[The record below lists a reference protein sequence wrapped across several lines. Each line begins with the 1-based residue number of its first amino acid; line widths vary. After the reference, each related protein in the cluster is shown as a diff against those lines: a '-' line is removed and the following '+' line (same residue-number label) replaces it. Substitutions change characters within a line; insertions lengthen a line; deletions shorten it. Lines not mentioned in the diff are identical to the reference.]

1 MTTGI
6 ICEYN
11 PMHRGHEEMIK
22 KLRAG
27 GTDTVVCLM
36 SGSFVQR
43 GEPAIADKYGR
54 AAAAVRSGA
63 DVVLELPFPWSCGSA
78 RYFAAAGIYILN
90 ALGVKNIAFGSEC
103 ADAAMLCAAAEAAP
117 EDIRT
122 DTAATGAAA
131 GYFAALNERLGG
143 ASRLM
148 PNDILGVEYIRAA
161 RVLGTG
167 TDFTVVRR
175 EGAGFNDSDPDAD
188 IPSASALRTAV
199 REGRLPHGLCDA
211 SAEMLRD
218 AAKNGGA
225 PADMSALGS
234 AVLYRFRTAG
244 SAALS
249 EYAECGGGVSGRLCH
264 AAETN
269 GTLADMMAAAATKK
283 YTDARLRRAV
293 IFAMTETRK
302 SDLDALPAYVTLLA
316 VNGRGRKFLSDA
328 RRSAA
333 LPVLTRPS
341 DARTAESAGA
351 RRQSELLLASE
362 SLYSLTLPVPRT
374 AGDFMRRSPLC
385 LQNND

>member
-103 ADAAMLCAAAEAAP
+103 ADADMLRAAAEAAP

-148 PNDILGVEYIRAA
+148 PNDILGVEYMRAA

-167 TDFTVVRR
+167 TDFTVGMIPEAHFCGGSERSLQGIV
-175 EGAGFNDSDPDAD
+175 FNPN
-188 IPSASALRTAV
+188 IPSEECFISPKRGEA
-199 REGRLPHGLCDA
+199 EGI
-211 SAEMLRD
+211 
-218 AAKNGGA
+218 
-225 PADMSALGS
+225 
-234 AVLYRFRTAG
+234 VY
-244 SAALS
+244 
-249 EYAECGGGVSGRLCH
+249 
-264 AAETN
+264 
-269 GTLADMMAAAATKK
+269 ATKPLSYQGQLIDK
-283 YTDARLRRAV
+283 FWIRFHAGKAV
-293 IFAMTETRK
+293 EWH
-302 SDLDALPAYVTLLA
+302 
-316 VNGRGRKFLSDA
+316 
-328 RRSAA
+328 
-333 LPVLTRPS
+333 
-341 DARTAESAGA
+341 AE
-351 RRQSELLLASE
+351 
-362 SLYSLTLPVPRT
+362 
-374 AGDFMRRSPLC
+374 
-385 LQNND
+385 QNNDLLTKLITMDEGSAYLGECALVPYDSPIRQSGLLFYNTLFDENAACHLALGMGFADTINDFESKTLEECRAMGINDSMVHEDFMIGSEDMDIDAVCENGDVVPVFRHGNWAF